1 MTMKTLLT
9 TNWNFA
15 RIFRVALGLV
25 ALVYAIIRQDTL
37 MGWAGGFLLLMG
49 LANMGC
55 GMGGCATP
63 VARKQDDKMPDSVK
77 FEEIK

>member
-1 MTMKTLLT
+1 MKTLLT
-9 TNWNFA
+9 TNWNGA
-15 RIFRVALGLV
+15 RIFRVAVGIT
-25 ALVYAIIRQDTL
+25 ALVYAFIKHDAL
-37 MGWAGGFLLLMG
+37 MGWAGDFLLLMG

-63 VARKQDDKMPDSVK
+63 VARKQDDKMPDSVN